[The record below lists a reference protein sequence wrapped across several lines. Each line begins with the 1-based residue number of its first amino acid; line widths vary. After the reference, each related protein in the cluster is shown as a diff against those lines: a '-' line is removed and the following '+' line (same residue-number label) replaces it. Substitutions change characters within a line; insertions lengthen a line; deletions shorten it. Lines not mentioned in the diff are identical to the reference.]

1 MRKMSI
7 NPALIVIMIPNL
19 MASIKNWLKDFPETV
34 VEIRLKRQILME
46 EIKIVKIRQI
56 GKTGAKIQID
66 ARTTT
71 ITEQEIP
78 AKIQIVVKP
87 ETEISAKISVKNQNP
102 TAAAETDVNKLVI
115 VLALQ
120 HHPV

>member
-1 MRKMSI
+1 MRKMFI
-7 NPALIVIMIPNL
+7 NPALIVIMTPNL
-19 MASIKNWLKDFPETV
+19 TRSIKNWLQDFPEAV
-34 VEIRLKRQILME
+34 PEIRLKNQIQAE

-56 GKTGAKIQID
+56 GKTGVKIQIA
-66 ARTTT
+66 ARTT
-71 ITEQEIP
+71 IMEQQEIP

-87 ETEISAKISVKNQNP
+87 ETEISAKLSVKNQNLP
-102 TAAAETDVNKLVI
+102 EADVNKLVI

>member
-1 MRKMSI
+1 LKKMSI
-7 NPALIVIMIPNL
+7 NPALIAIMIPNL
-19 MASIKNWLKDFPETV
+19 TTSIKNWLQDFPEAV

-66 ARTTT
+66 ARTK
-71 ITEQEIP
+71 ITEQQEIP
-78 AKIQIVVKP
+78 AKIQIVAKP
-87 ETEISAKISVKNQNP
+87 EMEISAKISVKNQNP
-102 TAAAETDVNKLVI
+102 TAAEADVNKLVI

>member
-1 MRKMSI
+1 MG
-7 NPALIVIMIPNL
+7 PNL
-19 MASIKNWLKDFPETV
+19 TTSIKNWLQDFPETV
-34 VEIRLKRQILME
+34 EEIRL
-46 EIKIVKIRQI
+46 VKIRQT

-78 AKIQIVVKP
+78 AKNQIVVRP

-102 TAAAETDVNKLVI
+102 TVAEADVNKLVI

-120 HHPV
+120 HHPA